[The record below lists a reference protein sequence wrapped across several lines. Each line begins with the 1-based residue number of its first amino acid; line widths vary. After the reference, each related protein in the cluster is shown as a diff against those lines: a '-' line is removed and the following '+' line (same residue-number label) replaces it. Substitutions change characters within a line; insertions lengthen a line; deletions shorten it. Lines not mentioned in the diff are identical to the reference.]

1 MPTSGDIVELDLG
14 APTGQEAGFRRPA
27 VLVTAQELLDQN
39 PSVIQVVP
47 ITSSIRGFGSEV
59 VIEADTA
66 NGLDQDS
73 AAQCH
78 QIRAV
83 SAARVVTVRGNV
95 GAADLH
101 RIRETI
107 ALVLDIP

>member
-1 MPTSGDIVELDLG
+1 MLTSGDIVELDLG
-14 APTGQEAGFRRPA
+14 APTGREAGFGHPA
-27 VLVTAQELLDQN
+27 VLITAQELLDQS

-47 ITSSIRGFGSEV
+47 LTSSIRGFGSEV
-59 VIEADTA
+59 VVEADVA
-66 NGLDQDS
+66 SGLDRDS

-83 SAARVVTVRGNV
+83 SAGRVDAVRGNV
-95 GAADLH
+95 GVAVLH
-101 RIRETI
+101 DIRETI

>member
-14 APTGQEAGFRRPA
+14 APTGRETGFRRPA

-47 ITSSIRGFGSEV
+47 ITSSLRGFGSEA

-66 NGLDQDS
+66 NGLEQGS

-95 GAADLH
+95 GAAVLH
-101 RIRETI
+101 RICETI